1 MNLRLSNRK
10 DSSRIRRESKAASYL
25 HQCKQCGLLFE
36 RIGKAAASNIGQFSW
51 DNKFMVD
58 KCNTCRNFGLYNVFS

>member
-1 MNLRLSNRK
+1 MNLRLSNPK
-10 DSSRIRRESKAASYL
+10 NNSVIRRRNTVISYL

-36 RIGKAAASNIGQFSW
+36 QIGRTTASNIGGFSW

-58 KCNTCRNFGLYNVFS
+58 KCDTCRNFWTI

>member
-1 MNLRLSNRK
+1 MNLRISK
-10 DSSRIRRESKAASYL
+10 SKESSIIRRRNKVISYL

-36 RIGKAAASNIGQFSW
+36 RIGKAVASNFGGFSW

-58 KCNTCRNFGLYNVFS
+58 KCDTCKNFGLYNGFS